1 MQRSKAP
8 NEQTIPLLMPQH
20 HMVLPHY
27 MGRSREIEVESKTS
41 ELNSKDLNGQDPFPS
56 GSPPEDIPLLLPQE
70 ADCDEEVSC
79 TDEKL
84 TGLVSSLLLKFDVF
98 LVNTLS
104 LGLKMFLQMIFI
116 T

>member
-27 MGRSREIEVESKTS
+27 MGRSREIEVESKTT
-41 ELNSKDLNGQDPFPS
+41 ELQWKDLNGQDAFPS

-70 ADCDEEVSC
+70 ADCDEVSC
-79 TDEKL
+79 ADEKW
-84 TGLVSSLLLKFDVF
+84 TGLVSSLLVKFDLF
-98 LVNTLS
+98 LVYTLS
-104 LGLKMFLQMIFI
+104 LGLKISFQMIFI